1 MNLLKSLELP
11 ELFVFLLPGVV
22 MVYIYQLTVVGTRWE
37 YSRLLLNCLV
47 TATVYSIFAFPI
59 FYIDGGIVLPVYLHN
74 SLKLIVLPILLGVL
88 VAYIKKWDFLRK
100 CFAILGVKLTHPI
113 DTAWDY
119 TFYETLGNG
128 RYCIVS
134 LKNGTKVYGYL
145 GPASFIGSG
154 RDENDL
160 LLENMYQFSDGSWIP
175 LEEPRSV
182 YINGSDILTVEL
194 LYVVESSE
202 SEVESGE

>member
-22 MVYIYQLTVVGTRWE
+22 VVYIYQLTVVGARWE
-37 YSRLLLNCLV
+37 YSRLLLNCLI
-47 TATVYSIFAFPI
+47 TATVYSIFALPI
-59 FYIDGGIVLPVYLHN
+59 FHIDSGVVLPVYIHN
-74 SLKLIVLPILLGVL
+74 ALKLILLPVLLGVL
-88 VAYIKKWDFLRK
+88 VALIKKWDFLRK
-100 CFAILGVKLTHPI
+100 SFEFLGVKLSHPI

-154 RDENDL
+154 KSDNDL
-160 LLENMYQFSDGSWIP
+160 MLENMYEVTDGDWTS
-175 LEEPRSV
+175 LEDPRSV
-182 YINGSDILTVEL
+182 YISGGDILTVEL
-194 LYVVESSE
+194 LYVVESE
-202 SEVESGE
+202 ELDVR